1 MSRGTL
7 RELHSPQLPRKQIWC
22 KQMLRNQMRNPLET
36 VRSPCH
42 LLLQAAYHHVFSA
55 QVVESANVPV
65 DVKKLARHVARAL
78 CFLTALMVVCQADLP
93 SHRSSPGDL
102 GTYFLLPHT
111 HTHTV
116 CCCCSCYGN
125 GGMRW
130 RVKPAFQ
137 RKTLCSPLPPLPGT
151 HLMQIKDSPNT

>member
-1 MSRGTL
+1 MTTTAKKANMMQLDVVKPDVKPPRNGPLAVPSSAPGCLPSCSQRTGCWEWKHACRCEKVGPPCRTNPMFSY
-7 RELHSPQLPRKQIWC
+7 SPDGRVSGGPPISLLQPW
-22 KQMLRNQMRNPLET
+22 
-36 VRSPCH
+36 RSGH
-42 LLLQAAYHHVFSA
+42 LL
-55 QVVESANVPV
+55 PV
-65 DVKKLARHVARAL
+65 
-78 CFLTALMVVCQADLP
+78 
-93 SHRSSPGDL
+93 S
-102 GTYFLLPHT
+102 T

-125 GGMRW
+125 GSMHW